1 MSSFLKGFLLTGL
14 PTLVLSI
21 ATAIAARSTSDLNV
35 VIPSALVWLL
45 APVALLVTAIIGL
58 SGTRFRTTREGLA
71 GVLAGIG
78 IAVVSLGL
86 SCFSMWTA

>member
-1 MSSFLKGFLLTGL
+1 MTGA

-35 VIPSALVWLL
+35 VIPSALAWLL

-58 SGTRFRTTREGLA
+58 SSTRFRTTREGLA